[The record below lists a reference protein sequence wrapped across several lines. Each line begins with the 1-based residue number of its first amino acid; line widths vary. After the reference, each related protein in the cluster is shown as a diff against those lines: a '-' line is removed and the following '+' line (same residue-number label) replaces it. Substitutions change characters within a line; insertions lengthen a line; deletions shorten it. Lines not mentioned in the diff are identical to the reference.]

1 MAANQN
7 RLEVRIDIFEKPDQR
22 ALALPNLTPPQFIEA
37 MIQEFRELEYL
48 SDSPAEYQ
56 LRKAQDRSS
65 LADDQPLGEQLKPGE
80 RLILVENGVPL
91 PADTQL
97 PSQPVYLRAQSTG
110 KVYKLNWLPAL
121 IGRPDK
127 SQPPNEWIA
136 VNLDGYKTGLRV
148 SRRQAKISEENGQY
162 FIESLSSNPTALK
175 RGNGTMIP
183 VSSGK
188 QPLRHGDIIYFERSN
203 IALKFIVRSNPV
215 TGKEK

>member
-7 RLEVRIDIFEKPDQR
+7 RLEVRIDIFEKTNQQ

-37 MIQEFRELEYL
+37 IIQEFRELEYL

-65 LADDQPLGEQLKPGE
+65 LTEDQPLGEQIKPGE
-80 RLILVENGVPL
+80 RLILVENGVSL
-91 PADTQL
+91 PADTKP
-97 PSQPVYLRAQSTG
+97 PSQPVYLREQSTG

-127 SQPPNEWIA
+127 SQAHNEWIA
-136 VNLDGYKTGLRV
+136 VNLDSYKTGLRV
-148 SRRQAKISEENGQY
+148 SRRQAQISEENGQF

-175 RGNGTMIP
+175 RGNGAIVP

-188 QPLRHGDIIYFERSN
+188 QSLRHGDIIYFERSN
-203 IALKFIVRSNPV
+203 IALKFIARSQ
-215 TGKEK
+215 K